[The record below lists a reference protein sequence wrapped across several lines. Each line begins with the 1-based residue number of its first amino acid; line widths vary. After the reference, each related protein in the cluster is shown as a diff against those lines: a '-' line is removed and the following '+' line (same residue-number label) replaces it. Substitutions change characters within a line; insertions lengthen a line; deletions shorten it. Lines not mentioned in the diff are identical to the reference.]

1 MLQATPDMGRTRWIL
16 ILCAWTIVG
25 LLFTV
30 REIVVASVHGGH
42 VNWVIV
48 GVIELVYWNVWAAC
62 TPLVVA
68 LAKRFPLTGQ
78 RFVSHIAIHTVTSF
92 MMAPLGSVTAYFLS
106 RGLLELLFRMTD
118 PGALRLLSTFT
129 VSVLSMSFTGILTY
143 WLVVGLYQSV
153 HFYQAAMERQTIAAQ
168 LETQLSHAE
177 LENLKSQLHP
187 HFLFNS
193 LHTIGVLMQE
203 DVEAASHLL
212 VSLGDLLRMAL
223 ERRENE
229 ITLRSEL
236 EFVGKYLEIEQTRF
250 HDRLKVRMD
259 VPPDLLGVYVPSLV
273 LQPLVENAIK
283 HGISVDSAAGRLEIA
298 AQRNNGRVS
307 LRVRDDGPGLAPGSR
322 LRFGVGL
329 TNVQSRLKQ
338 LYGEE
343 SSLELTRGDGRG
355 CEAIITIPLR
365 SSHEDASPHRR

>member
-1 MLQATPDMGRTRWIL
+1 MGRTRWIL

-30 REIVVASVHGGH
+30 QEIVVAKIHGGH
-42 VNWVIV
+42 VSWVIV
-48 GVIELVYWNVWAAC
+48 GAIELVYWNVWAAY
-62 TPLVVA
+62 TPLVIG
-68 LAKRFPLTGQ
+68 LAKRFPLTGP
-78 RFVSHIAIHTVTSF
+78 RFVPHIAIHTITSLL
-92 MMAPLGSVTAYFLS
+92 MAPLVSVTEYFLS
-106 RGLLELLFRMTD
+106 GGLLRLLFRITD
-118 PGALRLLSTFT
+118 PGVPRLLPTFT
-129 VSVLSMSFTGILTY
+129 GSVLSMSFTGVLTY
-143 WLVVGLYQSV
+143 WLVVGLYQSI
-153 HFYQAAMERQTIAAQ
+153 HFYQAAMERQTRAAQ

-250 HDRLKVRMD
+250 HDRLKVRID
-259 VPPDLLGVYVPSLV
+259 VPPDLLGVYVPSLA